1 MKNKKKYDIGS
12 IELVERTKIFGKT
25 QDIHATESESV
36 DAPEFYPING
46 EMNFSDTQQFN
57 RIAMAGPFTS
67 P

>member
-1 MKNKKKYDIGS
+1 MSDKKKYDLGS
-12 IELVERTKIFGKT
+12 IELVERKKNHPFIYASIDD
-25 QDIHATESESV
+25 DI

-46 EMNFSDTQQFN
+46 DADFSDTEKFN

>member
-1 MKNKKKYDIGS
+1 MSNKKKYDFGS
-12 IELVERTKIFGKT
+12 IELIERKKILPSV
-25 QDIHATESESV
+25 HASEDNDV

-46 EMNFSDTQQFN
+46 DADFSDTENFN

>member
-12 IELVERTKIFGKT
+12 IELVEKSRVFGTKNSV
-25 QDIHATESESV
+25 HASEENSV
-36 DAPEFYPING
+36 DAPEFYPVDG
-46 EMNFSDTQQFN
+46 DVNFADTERFN